1 MAAGGSSIPARGRLG
16 SAGKGR
22 GSGVGSPRVPF
33 RGLLA
38 AEEQPTMVL
47 HGVARCQP
55 QERLF
60 WQGGGTTVAEGGW
73 VSFGGDQGRCGAA
86 WAGVERCTGRSSAV
100 AAAMASDGELWEAGT
115 TAHTWLAQGPK
126 IGGCRLL
133 RDEGNDGISAVV
145 RRQPW
150 WARTYREGTD
160 GRTGGQRRARTG
172 GEGEAPR
179 GMRGL
184 QGPQSAPSLWKK
196 QPRDGARRPRRR
208 GTLARWS
215 VGDVAACLIFFGLA
229 LFE

>member
-60 WQGGGTTVAEGGW
+60 RQGGGTTVAEGGW

-150 WARTYREGTD
+150 CAHVQGRDRRTDRRTTSCADGRRGRGSTWHARTSRASECSQPLEEAASGWRE
-160 GRTGGQRRARTG
+160 
-172 GEGEAPR
+172 EAETPR
-179 GMRGL
+179 HSGALERG
-184 QGPQSAPSLWKK
+184 
-196 QPRDGARRPRRR
+196 RRR
-208 GTLARWS
+208 GLP
-215 VGDVAACLIFFGLA
+215 DFFRTGTV
-229 LFE
+229 